1 MLSWSLG
8 GRGDW
13 AASQRRRGLRS
24 WLPAEMQRNGVV
36 ECSVCRSRV
45 VVPSPRSVSRAYD
58 KHRSKMSSK
67 FRALNVFLVVGDCI
81 LVGLQV
87 CARLNASFSV
97 PSAGDLCT
105 ISVWVKWPHG
115 FGTVVMLLLVLMPRM
130 LDMALCCSVT
140 FTWIA
145 NDWPWGV
152 MLMFDLVYAAHP
164 SVHVKGWWEV
174 SVQSR
179 QC

>member
-1 MLSWSLG
+1 
-8 GRGDW
+8 
-13 AASQRRRGLRS
+13 
-24 WLPAEMQRNGVV
+24 MQQNGVV

-45 VVPSPRSVSRAYD
+45 VVPSPRSMSRAYD

-105 ISVWVKWPHG
+105 ISV
-115 FGTVVMLLLVLMPRM
+115 
-130 LDMALCCSVT
+130 
-140 FTWIA
+140 
-145 NDWPWGV
+145 
-152 MLMFDLVYAAHP
+152 
-164 SVHVKGWWEV
+164 
-174 SVQSR
+174 
-179 QC
+179 